1 MPCRVLE
8 ATLSGP
14 RLGDIIFEGMALS
27 SIPSISPV
35 ELSKELGSP
44 TPPKILDV
52 REPEELEI
60 SRLPELV
67 HIPLGELPE
76 RIGELDAQADW
87 VVVCRSGGRSGQA
100 TGFLISQGFKRVR
113 NMETG
118 MNGYAQTV
126 DASLPVY

>member
-1 MPCRVLE
+1 
-8 ATLSGP
+8 
-14 RLGDIIFEGMALS
+14 LGDIIFEGMALS